1 MPDKPPPHQG
11 VLYLIPNL
19 LGEASNDSSLPPL
32 VARVVGRVSH
42 FLVEEERNARAFV
55 KGLAPHRNLRELSF
69 ERLDEHTPASEFDR
83 LMEPLLKGNDLG
95 IISEAGCPGIADPGA
110 AIVKRAHARGLVV
123 RPLVGPCSMVLA
135 LMASGFNGQQ
145 WRFVGYLP
153 VDDGER
159 RSSIVRLENL
169 VASSSETQI
178 IMETPYRNQKLL
190 QDFLSHCQ
198 PQTRLCVASGLTT
211 PAELVEVHSIAEWR
225 QLNRTLI
232 KTPALFLLGS

>member
-1 MPDKPPPHQG
+1 MPDKAPQQPG

-19 LGEASNDSSLPPL
+19 LGEASLDSSLPPL

-42 FLVEEERNARAFV
+42 FLVEEERNARALV
-55 KGLAPHRNLRELSF
+55 KALAPHRNLRELSF
-69 ERLDEHTPASEFDR
+69 ERLDEHTPAGEFDR
-83 LMEPLLKGNDLG
+83 LMAPLLDGHDLG

-110 AIVKRAHARGLVV
+110 AIVKRAHARGLIV

-135 LMASGFNGQQ
+135 LMASGFNGQR

-153 VDDGER
+153 VDDGDR
-159 RSSIVRLENL
+159 RSAIVRLENL

-178 IMETPYRNQKLL
+178 FMETPYRNQKLL
-190 QDFLSHCQ
+190 QDLLAHCQ
-198 PQTRLCVASGLTT
+198 PNTRLCVASGLTT
-211 PAELVEVHSIAEWR
+211 PAELVEVHAIAEWR
-225 QLNRTLI
+225 QLDRTLL